1 MTSGVPRVPRVPRGD
16 VPVRSIAI
24 ERSLRSFTGRGYDK
38 GRPVAVQAAWFAVQN
53 LVFAK
58 WWFPA
63 CWRPAVL
70 RAFGA
75 TVGERV
81 FVRHRVRVLWPW
93 KLTVG
98 DDCWIGEDAWL
109 LDLEPITLDRDVC
122 VSQGAF
128 LCTGSHDRLDPAFEY
143 DNGPITVGAGAW
155 IAARAIVLRGARVAP
170 GEVVP
175 AGAVRS
181 ARGPAPRGPAPR

>member
-1 MTSGVPRVPRVPRGD
+1 MTATGASGASGATRGG
-16 VPVRSIAI
+16 PRSIDVG
-24 ERSLRSFTGRGYDK
+24 RSLRSFTGRGYDK

-63 CWRPAVL
+63 RWRPVVL

-75 TVGERV
+75 TIGERV

-93 KLTVG
+93 KLTIG
-98 DDCWIGEDAWL
+98 DDSWIGEDAWL
-109 LDLEPITLDRDVC
+109 LDLEPITIGADVC

-128 LCTGSHDRLDPAFEY
+128 LCTGSHDAGDAAFEY
-143 DNGPITVGAGAW
+143 GNAPITVGAWWPPAPSSWAVPGSLP
-155 IAARAIVLRGARVAP
+155 ARW
-170 GEVVP
+170 
-175 AGAVRS
+175 S
-181 ARGPAPRGPAPR
+181 PRGPCAAPAPNPGPDDAPRL